1 MENQI
6 YSNEYVI
13 KRLNQYLKAI
23 GSNYRISNRADKLI
37 LGLTYDKHF
46 SFPCTWGDI
55 NDFLF
60 GNKSI
65 FRFMKKTFKPLKS
78 DSLEEFFI
86 KLDLIGV

>member
-1 MENQI
+1 MENHI

-13 KRLNQYLKAI
+13 KRLNQYLKTV
-23 GSNYRISNRADKLI
+23 GSYYQISNHNGKLV
-37 LGLTYDKHF
+37 LGLTYDKNF
-46 SFPCTWGDI
+46 SFPCTWSDA

-60 GNKSI
+60 GSKSI
-65 FRFMKKTFKPLKS
+65 FRYMKKTFKPLKS